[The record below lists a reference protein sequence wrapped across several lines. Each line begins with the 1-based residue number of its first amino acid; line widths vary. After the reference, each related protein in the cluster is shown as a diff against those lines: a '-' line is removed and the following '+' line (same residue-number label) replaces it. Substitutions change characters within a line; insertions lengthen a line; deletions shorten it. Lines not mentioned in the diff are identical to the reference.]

1 MVDCAP
7 TDRQQLGYRQCDT
20 SHMRKLQILR
30 VIQVNLMQIEGSSQF
45 RNKLESLVVQLEKY
59 EDYEATGAEAQ
70 TFNVIMNFS

>member
-20 SHMRKLQILR
+20 SHMLKLQILR
-30 VIQVNLMQIEGSSQF
+30 VIQVNLIQIEGSSQF
-45 RNKLESLVVQLEKY
+45 RNKLESLVVQLEKN

-70 TFNVIMNFS
+70 TFNVIINFS